1 MDSAPNAGFLCLRI
15 DFQGLDIEFP
25 YVPAVIL
32 INFG

>member
-1 MDSAPNAGFLCLRI
+1 MGSAPNAGFLSLRI
-15 DFQGLDIEFP
+15 DFQGLNIEFP